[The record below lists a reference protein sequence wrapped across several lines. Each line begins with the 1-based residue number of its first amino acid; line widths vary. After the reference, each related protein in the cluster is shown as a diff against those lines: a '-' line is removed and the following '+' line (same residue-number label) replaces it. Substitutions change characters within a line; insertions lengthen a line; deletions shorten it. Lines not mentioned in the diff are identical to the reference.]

1 MTTSPE
7 TTKERRRKS
16 VYTDKLGERVCRA
29 IATSTIG
36 IARMVAADKTL
47 PSESTIYLW
56 IQLNPRFADAYAAAR
71 KEQANARME
80 AAQEV
85 LETTKVEVRALI
97 AEKTKDAREEAKILI
112 TMMKAEMAMQY
123 RLAAWLAPRTSAGT
137 VKDDDED
144 LWNGKKFYPP
154 EIVDPDSWFNPDYK
168 KP

>member
-1 MTTSPE
+1 MTAE
-7 TTKERRRKS
+7 VTKERRRKG

-29 IATSTIG
+29 IATSTVG

-56 IQLNPRFADAYAAAR
+56 IQLNSRFADAYAAAR

-85 LETTKVEVRALI
+85 LESTKVEVRVLL
-97 AEKTKDAREEAKILI
+97 AEKTKAARDEAKILI
-112 TMMKAEMAMQY
+112 TMMNAEMNMQY
-123 RLAAWLAPRTSAGT
+123 RLAAWLSPRTSAGKA
-137 VKDDDED
+137 KDDDEWD
-144 LWNGKKFYPP
+144 GKTYDPP
-154 EIVDPDSWFNPDYK
+154 EIVTSDSWFNPDYK